1 MTRIIPAALVRLGFP
16 AVPCRQTQ
24 PPQLTEAHRPTPRT
38 LRDGQDSRHAER
50 TGASLSSSQ
59 GVGTGNTPSP
69 NRRTSFH
76 EECHCSASHSCS
88 GQCGHG
94 RGTSIIPTSRG
105 ARSGRVAFTTGFGS
119 AITGTF
125 TKPWIGLAA
134 GVTIGLAANLQDSNN
149 ARQNMVGGIS
159 GAVGGYLLI
168 KTLKRD
174 WHRKK

>member
-1 MTRIIPAALVRLGFP
+1 MKSVTAVLLVLALASAAMSAELP
-16 AVPCRQTQ
+16 SSAHAVEHDP
-24 PPQLTEAHRPTPRT
+24 
-38 LRDGQDSRHAER
+38 
-50 TGASLSSSQ
+50 GAW
-59 GVGTGNTPSP
+59 
-69 NRRTSFH
+69 
-76 EECHCSASHSCS
+76 AY
-88 GQCGHG
+88 
-94 RGTSIIPTSRG
+94 
-105 ARSGRVAFTTGFGS
+105 TTGFAS

-174 WHRKK
+174 WHRKKFPNSPGASPW

>member
-1 MTRIIPAALVRLGFP
+1 MKNVTAVLLILALASAAMGAELP
-16 AVPCRQTQ
+16 SSP
-24 PPQLTEAHRPTPRT
+24 RPVEHDP
-38 LRDGQDSRHAER
+38 
-50 TGASLSSSQ
+50 GAW
-59 GVGTGNTPSP
+59 
-69 NRRTSFH
+69 
-76 EECHCSASHSCS
+76 
-88 GQCGHG
+88 
-94 RGTSIIPTSRG
+94 
-105 ARSGRVAFTTGFGS
+105 AFTTGVGS

-134 GVTIGLAANLQDSNN
+134 GVTIALAANLQDSNN